1 MFVQHT
7 LGYLLRMESKWWF
20 WWWLLKQKTRW
31 RNEAWSTDKLPTIPP
46 FFLALK
52 HHTKKKH
59 DKEKLWSS
67 MWECEWHKN
76 HHQGKKISSRVLLS
90 KSKLNKG
97 KEKKSFTF
105 SHHILPL
112 LATFI
117 FFCEMGSKCCH
128 SMRNNKIPSSTHTFP
143 TFTFQFFLFFT
154 QRSHY
159 PSSYV
164 RKIVNFKHTTGLYR
178 RLEYNEWRTATTK
191 ANTTQENFHFSVF
204 PLDYV

>member
-1 MFVQHT
+1 MNVCMCGGLVPHFPFGVPFLCLSKSSYSDLFSYTYMFVQHT

-52 HHTKKKH
+52 HHTKKTQQGKTL
-59 DKEKLWSS
+59 KQCVR

-97 KEKKSFTF
+97 KEKKNLIHSLIIFCLFLPPSYSFVKWDQNV
-105 SHHILPL
+105 
-112 LATFI
+112 ATL
-117 FFCEMGSKCCH
+117 C
-128 SMRNNKIPSSTHTFP
+128 
-143 TFTFQFFLFFT
+143 
-154 QRSHY
+154 
-159 PSSYV
+159 
-164 RKIVNFKHTTGLYR
+164 
-178 RLEYNEWRTATTK
+178 ATTK
-191 ANTTQENFHFSVF
+191 FHHLHTLF
-204 PLDYV
+204 PLLLFSSFCFSPKDLITRRRT